1 MSSKLQWPS
10 QRFKAA
16 ARTYRIDFERL
27 LGSIVPSSN
36 DNKDSIKR
44 SPRLSLERHL
54 AESIGQAIRFYLRAF
69 FNPVPWKKTP
79 GTDVEGPAV
88 KQTKHQSRVSELLA
102 MKLPEGVAVP
112 DTAIADG
119 AISSVFSLALRVVYL
134 YFGADVF
141 LADEYR
147 EPLIPQ
153 GFCTSE
159 ASQGGPG
166 RKNKPISDEAVR
178 SIVSDIHEAQSF
190 CDAAV
195 AIRFLSNLLNFP
207 GVRQEIAKVCGW
219 GCVERHA
226 NKIRRYELIKSCPDD
241 AHLVL
246 LSDTNR
252 FFARVDTFKMALEH
266 QIAPCQRRLEAM
278 AVKFKCGTF
287 TCVMLSQ
294 L

>member
-1 MSSKLQWPS
+1 MPSKLQWPS

-190 CDAAV
+190 AT
-195 AIRFLSNLLNFP
+195 LL
-207 GVRQEIAKVCGW
+207 
-219 GCVERHA
+219 
-226 NKIRRYELIKSCPDD
+226 
-241 AHLVL
+241 
-246 LSDTNR
+246 
-252 FFARVDTFKMALEH
+252 
-266 QIAPCQRRLEAM
+266 
-278 AVKFKCGTF
+278 
-287 TCVMLSQ
+287 
-294 L
+294 